1 MIFKNGFKFPLS
13 NTFNPQK
20 LTKTMVFGWGKKK
33 EDSKTSDVS
42 STKQIQLSEVSGIV
56 RKILELRTSQI
67 LSDIK
72 SVRDATQ
79 PLIKEL
85 TVIGSALEKDNLQVD
100 DIDKHLRI
108 IVVRGKQQVID
119 MIKKDA
125 ISLPDVKSY
134 ADAENINVIL
144 NQMLKKIG
152 DVLGRQTRVIH
163 IFAKKYAEK
172 LKEILLQMQSN
183 HSKIQQMLTNFDET
197 QTTSTEILDSLKEIK
212 NIEEELSKKE
222 QRISELQTNIDSL
235 DKKIISSEDSI
246 KKIKSSEEYVKL
258 LELTKILD
266 ALTESKNQIKDQITS
281 QFTKISRPLSR
292 YEHISAMEKEQK
304 ILLSGLIEDP
314 FEVLMPKN
322 KDSIILILENVRK
335 AISSDSI
342 SVKDADKSFSQLTEI
357 EEALDG
363 LIHQVND
370 YTDKKQKIQNQIKSL
385 EPRELQDLTKNLK
398 NLMTDKEDS
407 ELKIKTFQ
415 SEINEI
421 HSNSTKLIVDIET
434 KLRKFSNTI
443 YSISY

>member
-1 MIFKNGFKFPLS
+1 
-13 NTFNPQK
+13 
-20 LTKTMVFGWGKKK
+20 MVFGWGKKK

-42 STKQIQLSEVSGIV
+42 ITKQIQLSEVSGIV
-56 RKILELRTSQI
+56 QKILELRTSQI

-72 SVRDATQ
+72 SVRDTTQ

-85 TVIGSALEKDNLQVD
+85 TMIGSALEKDNLQVD

-125 ISLPDVKSY
+125 VSLPDVKSY
-134 ADAENINVIL
+134 GDAENINVIL

-183 HSKIQQMLTNFDET
+183 HSKIQQMITNFDET

-222 QRISELQTNIDSL
+222 QRISELQTNINSL

-246 KKIKSSEEYVKL
+246 KKIKSSEEYRKL
-258 LELTKILD
+258 LDLTKILD
-266 ALTESKNQIKDQITS
+266 ELTESKNQIKDQITS

-304 ILLSGLIEDP
+304 NLLSGLIEDP
-314 FEVLMPKN
+314 FEVLLPKN
-322 KDSIILILENVRK
+322 KDSIIIILENIRK
-335 AISSDSI
+335 AISSESI
-342 SVKDADKSFSQLTEI
+342 SVKDVDKSFSQLTEI

-370 YTDKKQKIQNQIKSL
+370 YVDKKQKILNQIKSL
-385 EPRELQDLTKNLK
+385 ESRELQDLTKNLK
-398 NLMTDKEDS
+398 NLIADKEDS

-415 SEINEI
+415 SEINDI
-421 HSNSTKLIVDIET
+421 RSNSTKLIADIET
-434 KLRKFSNTI
+434 KLRKFSNTT